1 MRTVDPKTLAEA
13 YKTAS
18 RVINLALGCIVPPAV
33 GFFLDRKFGT
43 TPILSILGLVFGLVS
58 MFVQIRQLVREL
70 PGGKSR

>member
-13 YKTAS
+13 YKIAS